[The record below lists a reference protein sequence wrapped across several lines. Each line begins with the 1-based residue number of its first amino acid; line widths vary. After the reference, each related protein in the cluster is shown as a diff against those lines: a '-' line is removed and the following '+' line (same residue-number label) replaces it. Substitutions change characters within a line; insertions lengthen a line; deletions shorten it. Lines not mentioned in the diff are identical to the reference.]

1 MLRTVRTA
9 ITFPGLRGHSAE
21 RHNRINTSPPLN
33 LPLGSVTPNVPT
45 TEPLVV
51 RLTTGRTSAALT
63 CAGWALFAL
72 LALVGIGQL
81 FIGVDPQDE
90 GQLLTYPWLIA
101 HGIMPYQHI
110 WMSYPPGTYL
120 VLAALL
126 KLGLPGLVAERGLSV
141 VVRLLYVLLINR
153 ALTGSWRRF
162 SWLGTSVSFSLL
174 FLSSGARAYPWVVG
188 MPLLLLGLLASRD
201 RPRTAAAL
209 FFAAGMFRFEFAL
222 AGCVVLLSLSA
233 LDRIDRAWARR
244 RLAAGLALVAA
255 TGIFHLALSAVTGGQ
270 ALRDIFL
277 DPIFVVDPAHR
288 LPLFPPYFGPAG
300 VPLEF
305 LVVGGP
311 PLLIVLGLLHKRPYL
326 VATNLGVL
334 TLLSQFFQRADW
346 QHLFAAG
353 AVSVPWMLFGFGEL
367 LYRENRFHRAVAP
380 VLDGDAGDGEVR
392 TASRLI
398 TGTLAAVG
406 LVVGACY
413 SIVVL
418 SYGVYLSPLSPVTSE
433 SVYRSWSQHVV
444 HAGSSTIVASSRGEA
459 RDDTQLVA
467 YFHRYARSSQQLF
480 IAPIT
485 LRYDIYNQ
493 TALYYV
499 LGLHPASKY
508 LEMLPGLEKRAT
520 VQKEIIA
527 DLRSC
532 KWIVL
537 WKGGFSRE
545 PNSSVVPGSAL
556 LEHFVRA
563 HYHVVLQNPTY
574 EVLRRDS

>member
-1 MLRTVRTA
+1 MPTPSVD
-9 ITFPGLRGHSAE
+9 
-21 RHNRINTSPPLN
+21 SPLD
-33 LPLGSVTPNVPT
+33 GVTPDVPT
-45 TEPLVV
+45 TEPLVA
-51 RLTTGRTSAALT
+51 RLTTGHTSAALT
-63 CAGWALFAL
+63 CIGWALFAV

-90 GQLLTYPWLIA
+90 GQLLTYPWLVA
-101 HGIMPYQHI
+101 HGIMPYRHI

-120 VLAALL
+120 VLAALM

-141 VVRLLYVLLINR
+141 VVRLLYVLLVNR

-162 SWLGTSVSFSLL
+162 SWLGTSTSFSLL

-201 RPRTAAAL
+201 RARLAAAL
-209 FFAAGMFRFEFAL
+209 FFAAGMFRFEVAL
-222 AGCVVLLSLSA
+222 AGCVVLLSLAA
-233 LDRIDRAWARR
+233 LDRMDRTWAPR
-244 RLAAGLALVAA
+244 RLEAGLALVAA
-255 TGIFHLALSAVTGGQ
+255 TGFFHLALSAVTAGQ

-277 DPIFVVDPAHR
+277 DPIFAVDPAHR
-288 LPLFPPYFGPAG
+288 LPLLPPYFGPAG
-300 VPLEF
+300 VPLEL

-311 PLLIVLGLLHKRPYL
+311 PLLIVLGLLHKRPYV

-353 AVSVPWMLFGFGEL
+353 AISVPWMLFGFAEL
-367 LYRENRFHRAVAP
+367 LQPENRVHRAVNSA
-380 VLDGDAGDGEVR
+380 LDGVTRHQQDRA
-392 TASRLI
+392 ASRLI
-398 TGTLAAVG
+398 TRTLAAVG
-406 LVVGACY
+406 LVVGAWY

-418 SYGVYLSPLSPVTSE
+418 SYGVYLSPLSPVSSE
-433 SVYRSWSQHVV
+433 SLYRNWSQHVV
-444 HAGSSTIVASSRGEA
+444 HAGSSTIIASSRGEA

-480 IAPIT
+480 IAPTT

-499 LGLHPASKY
+499 LGLHPASRY

-520 VQKEIIA
+520 VQNQIIVE
-527 DLRSC
+527 LRNC
-532 KWIVL
+532 NWIVL
-537 WKGGFSRE
+537 WKGGFSPE

-556 LEHFVRA
+556 LEHFVRTQ
-563 HYHVVLQNPTY
+563 YRLVLQNQTY
-574 EVLRRDS
+574 EVLRRSTPSY